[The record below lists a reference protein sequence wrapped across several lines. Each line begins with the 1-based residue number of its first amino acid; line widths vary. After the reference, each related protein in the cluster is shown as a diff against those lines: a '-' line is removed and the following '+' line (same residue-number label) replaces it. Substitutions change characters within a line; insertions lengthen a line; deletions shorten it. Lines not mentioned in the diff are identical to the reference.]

1 MIKGPEEDISIMST
15 SSRPQEYYDESMT
28 RGGAG
33 GGGGV
38 WSMEQTQVENKTL
51 NMTDI
56 SALMSPMMRQMKVN
70 IFVI

>member
-15 SSRPQEYYDESMT
+15 SSRPQDYYDESMT
-28 RGGAG
+28 RGGA
-33 GGGGV
+33 GGV